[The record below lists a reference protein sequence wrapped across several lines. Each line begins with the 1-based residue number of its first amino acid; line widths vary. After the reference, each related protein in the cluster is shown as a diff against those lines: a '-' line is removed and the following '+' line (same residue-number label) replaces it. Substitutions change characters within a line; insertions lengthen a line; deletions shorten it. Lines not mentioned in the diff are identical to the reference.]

1 MKKLYPYVCL
11 VFVLALVAPAHAGNA
26 ENGNDTLKGS
36 HYNLNV
42 IGVPQD
48 KSADMT
54 DNNGHRIFVNLV
66 GKTKIMLGPGE
77 DYRVVDANGTDG
89 TAVFQLPNPDP
100 DNTGET
106 VYSVWVRALGKP
118 NGYADMATCASDL
131 DGEEVCSTY
140 TLTMLT
146 RGKGDS
152 KFKNVSKELL
162 YIYAL
167 DNNGM
172 PQRYPLFDERLQGYF
187 WDYDNNGLKLAQF
200 RFYEEPTT
208 VPEPQPIAQP

>member
-162 YIYAL
+162 YIFTDL
-167 DNNGM
+167 DGDGTVE
-172 PQRYPLFDERLQGYF
+172 RYPLFDTRLEGYF

-200 RFYEEPTT
+200 RFYETPSD
-208 VPEPQPIAQP
+208 VN